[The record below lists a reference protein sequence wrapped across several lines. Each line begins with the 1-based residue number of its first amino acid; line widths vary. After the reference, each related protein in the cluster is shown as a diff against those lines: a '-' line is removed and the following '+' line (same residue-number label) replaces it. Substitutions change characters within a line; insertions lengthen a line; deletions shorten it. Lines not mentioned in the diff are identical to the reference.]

1 MNNKKKILNLI
12 DKITPKPGNYLINN
26 NYLNI
31 DNDLFFKFN
40 SYLTTMLKS
49 KNNYL
54 YNVLFVCDCKY
65 LLEKMSRVRFWAIEN
80 LSKHKDV
87 KLYLTG
93 PGFNNFNSDLSLQ
106 QNIMSF
112 KIKFDLVIWYK
123 PLNKNYNFSNKIK
136 MPFKTCLRY
145 NEMWD
150 KEWTARE
157 INQTNTNIIICH
169 HENDYMYYKKLY
181 KNDKN
186 KQFIY
191 IPHHANP
198 SIFKPL
204 NIVKDIDILMSG
216 VANEKHYPFKYRLN
230 NILINNKDTR
240 LKKYKIHIH
249 KHPNYKL
256 SSSFLNVNQIDYN
269 KIINQSK
276 ICIVCS
282 SRYNYRLGKYVEIP
296 MAGSVMA
303 GDLPYED
310 RENFSNFMIVL
321 NNKMSDNEI
330 IDKLIEKLENID
342 NLNRRRK
349 RGLLWSLD
357 HTTDKY
363 VNKLVSI
370 IK

>member
-1 MNNKKKILNLI
+1 M
-12 DKITPKPGNYLINN
+12 
-26 NYLNI
+26 
-31 DNDLFFKFN
+31 
-40 SYLTTMLKS
+40 
-49 KNNYL
+49 
-54 YNVLFVCDCKY
+54 
-65 LLEKMSRVRFWAIEN
+65 
-80 LSKHKDV
+80 
-87 KLYLTG
+87 
-93 PGFNNFNSDLSLQ
+93 
-106 QNIMSF
+106 
-112 KIKFDLVIWYK
+112 
-123 PLNKNYNFSNKIK
+123 
-136 MPFKTCLRY
+136 
-145 NEMWD
+145 
-150 KEWTARE
+150 
-157 INQTNTNIIICH
+157 
-169 HENDYMYYKKLY
+169 
-181 KNDKN
+181 
-186 KQFIY
+186 
-191 IPHHANP
+191 
-198 SIFKPL
+198 
-204 NIVKDIDILMSG
+204 
-216 VANEKHYPFKYRLN
+216 
-230 NILINNKDTR
+230 
-240 LKKYKIHIH
+240 
-249 KHPNYKL
+249 

-357 HTTDKY
+357 HRTDKY